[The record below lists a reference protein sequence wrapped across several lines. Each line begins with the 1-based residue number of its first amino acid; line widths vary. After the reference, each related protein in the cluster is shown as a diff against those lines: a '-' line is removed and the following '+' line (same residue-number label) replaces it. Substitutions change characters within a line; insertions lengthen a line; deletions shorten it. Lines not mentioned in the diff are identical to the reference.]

1 MSLIVA
7 ARQRIELSAV
17 AMRAGVA
24 QRGHSWRMLDSLT
37 DDLACGMI
45 AIPNAL
51 RQRMRWI
58 VGAA

>member
-17 AMRAGVA
+17 TMRAGVA
-24 QRGHSWRMLDSLT
+24 QPGHSWRMLDFLT
-37 DDLACGMI
+37 DDLASGMI

-51 RQRMRWI
+51 RQRI
-58 VGAA
+58 